1 MLIDEDEFQA
11 KVMKDHI
18 YRRHI
23 SSHSRI
29 TWYAKLT
36 HIGRRQTVSEI
47 DLVVV
52 EGRERAFAYEFKF
65 LRGKDASYNY
75 RRIYQGLGQALLY
88 FWYGFDQSTLCIGV
102 SENLDMSARKKIK
115 AKIIQASSAIDRIK
129 KSMPYFGWMAFFE
142 EKDKLKTYR
151 FFFPKENFPVRT
163 SPMQEDRESILAG
176 NVRTRGESFLRQH
189 GLVLSNV

>member
-1 MLIDEDEFQA
+1 MLVDEDEFQA

-65 LRGKDASYNY
+65 LRGKDANYNY
-75 RRIYQGLGQALLY
+75 RRHACICQDVGMQCIVFQRIGRRPNN
-88 FWYGFDQSTLCIGV
+88 TLP
-102 SENLDMSARKKIK
+102 L
-115 AKIIQASSAIDRIK
+115 
-129 KSMPYFGWMAFFE
+129 
-142 EKDKLKTYR
+142 
-151 FFFPKENFPVRT
+151 
-163 SPMQEDRESILAG
+163 
-176 NVRTRGESFLRQH
+176 
-189 GLVLSNV
+189 